1 MGRNLIARNGVY
13 TMATNEKK
21 MTKVNAL
28 TIALELVEKSTHA
41 DKDAV
46 AEKIRKEIE
55 NLSKKSGAGK
65 PTAKQTANMGLGELV
80 VEHLRN
86 NPTERFTVT
95 QLMKS
100 VEGLPAEITN
110 QKLTALFRLDN
121 VKPFV
126 NRTMDKG
133 VAYYQYATAP
143 TDADADAE

>member
-1 MGRNLIARNGVY
+1 
-13 TMATNEKK
+13 MATTEKK

-55 NLSKKSGAGK
+55 NLAKKSGASK
-65 PTAKQTANMGLGELV
+65 PTAKQTANIGLGELV

-121 VKPFV
+121 VKPYV
-126 NRTMDKG
+126 NRTMEKG
-133 VAYYQYATAP
+133 VAYFQYATAP
-143 TDADADAE
+143 TDADAE

>member
-1 MGRNLIARNGVY
+1 
-13 TMATNEKK
+13 MATTEKK

-41 DKDAV
+41 EKDSV
-46 AEKIRKEIE
+46 ADKIRKEIE
-55 NLSKKSGAGK
+55 NLSKKSGVGK

-121 VKPFV
+121 VKPYV

-133 VAYYQYATAP
+133 VAYFQYATAP
-143 TDADADAE
+143 TDADAE

>member
-1 MGRNLIARNGVY
+1 
-13 TMATNEKK
+13 MATTEKK

-55 NLSKKSGAGK
+55 NLSKKSGASK

-80 VEHLRN
+80 VEFLRDHAD
-86 NPTERFTVT
+86 TAYTVT
-95 QLMKS
+95 ELMKQ
-100 VEGLPAEITN
+100 VDGLPAEITN

-121 VKPFV
+121 VKPYV
-126 NRTMDKG
+126 ERSMEKG
-133 VAYYQYATAP
+133 KAYYKYATP

>member
-1 MGRNLIARNGVY
+1 
-13 TMATNEKK
+13 MATNEKK

-126 NRTMDKG
+126 NRTMEKG
-133 VAYYQYATAP
+133 VAYFQYAIAP

>member
-1 MGRNLIARNGVY
+1 
-13 TMATNEKK
+13 MATNEKK

-100 VEGLPAEITN
+100 VEGLPAENTN
-110 QKLTALFRLDN
+110 QKPTALIRHDN

-126 NRTMDKG
+126 NRTMEKG
-133 VAYYQYATAP
+133 VAYFQYAIAP

>member
-1 MGRNLIARNGVY
+1 
-13 TMATNEKK
+13 MATNEKK

-55 NLSKKSGAGK
+55 NLSKKSGVGK

-95 QLMKS
+95 QLMKC

-110 QKLTALFRLDN
+110 QKLTALFRLDS

-126 NRTMDKG
+126 NRTMEKG
-133 VAYYQYATAP
+133 VAYFQYATAP

>member
-1 MGRNLIARNGVY
+1 
-13 TMATNEKK
+13 MATTEKK

-28 TIALELVEKSTHA
+28 TIALELVENSTHA

-55 NLSKKSGAGK
+55 NLSKKSGASK

-133 VAYYQYATAP
+133 VAYYQYATP